1 MFDFDVVT
9 GPAGLAKLAEAKA
22 RRGAHPPPRPAAPPT
37 PPPGVPAGRPLA
49 TGNLALEGRSRAEFD
64 PI

>member
-9 GPAGLAKLAEAKA
+9 GPANLASLTEAKA
-22 RRGAHPPPRPAAPPT
+22 RRGAHPPRPVAPPT
-37 PPPGVPAGRPLA
+37 PPPGAPAGRPLA
-49 TGNLALEGRSRAEFD
+49 TANLPLEGRSRAEFD